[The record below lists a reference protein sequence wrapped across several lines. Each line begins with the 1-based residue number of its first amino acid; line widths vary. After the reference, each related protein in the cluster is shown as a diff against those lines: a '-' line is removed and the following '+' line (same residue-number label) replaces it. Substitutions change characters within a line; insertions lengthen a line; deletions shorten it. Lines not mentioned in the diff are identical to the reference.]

1 MAITTGTVTLDETT
15 GKQNNDFGV
24 GELSGI
30 AVPAP
35 LTSILEDA
43 LNEGG
48 TEQVLDPATTTVALS
63 GSTLAD
69 PDGTEI
75 LDFTG
80 LGTTPITDV
89 KFSQD
94 TDGDPFDGSITAKYR
109 GADLLEHDLLTSD
122 GYKIYLY
129 SSGISND
136 AVIGRKATAGGLT
149 DPDGDVVFVAYLDT
163 NTITGVP
170 ATEELD
176 AGATGAKVYLVEF
189 EPLQHPDTTNP
200 DDAVTISN
208 LYVTVDQFSHF
219 SIEGAPSGQNL
230 FLMFGDGTPGVDDN
244 GDPANEVSIV
254 VTATNP
260 VNQSGP
266 NQDPLVTGDDL
277 SITTGGTISTSQG
290 GGGTTIGHT
299 NQMVDPGEA
308 LAFTFV
314 TNVGT
319 ENNDVIVPNLNENEA
334 DVETNIKFTGL
345 HTTTGATFTVV
356 QLQQDKAATLTI
368 SASLADFAPAGAY
381 IDELKLFD
389 DGFVNINYVKV
400 SLQKQVGNDIVP
412 VIDPGDPNDP
422 NDDTPVFTE
431 FDPADS
437 GIPDPVTGVTVTFNA
452 NGTVT
457 LAGVQA
463 LDVIEYH
470 TGDANGD
477 LFHSRVVIAN
487 SAVNPGNQS
496 HIDAAFDIGQFA
508 LRSSVSLTES
518 FAGLVL
524 EDDGPTATGGPVT
537 ATVDEDSLVGG
548 IDGGTGDVGLL
559 VPATASGTIASI
571 FQSGVDTPATYGLS
585 NDTSGVQVFNTTPAA
600 VTLTSKGETV
610 KYDVIG
616 NTLWAFVGTGSEY
629 VVATDRAVFKLELT
643 NPTVDGSYT
652 FTLLDQLDHPDTVG
666 GDNTENDLLLH
677 LGSVL
682 KITDKD
688 GDSVTA
694 AANSL
699 VITVDDDTPIA
710 TVNQLTGT
718 VDEDGVLEGAANAGP
733 GDGIAGGTDD
743 VSGQAVVASGNVST
757 LFQSGA
763 DEPLTY
769 TLTTNGLTAL
779 GLKSAGVTV
788 TYAVAYDAGT
798 NTHTLTASAPAGN
811 TVFTFS
817 VHAATGAYT
826 FTLVDQLDHATLD
839 GLAGDNTENDLS
851 IALDTAINA
860 TDADGDTVTA
870 AANGLVITVDDDTPI
885 ATVNQLTGTVDED
898 GVLEGTANAG
908 PGDGIAGGTD
918 DVSGQAVVASGNVST
933 LFQSG
938 ADEALTYSLTTNGL
952 TALGLQSAGV
962 TVTYAVAY
970 DAGTNTHTLT
980 ASAPAGNT
988 VFTFSVHAATGAYT
1002 FTLVD
1007 QLDHASLDGLAGD
1020 NTENDLS
1027 IALGTAINATDFDGD
1042 AVTAAANGLVI
1053 TVDDDTPIAT
1063 LATLTGTVDEDGV
1076 LEGAANAG
1084 PGDGIAGGPGD
1095 VSGQAV
1101 VASGT
1106 VSTLFQSGADEAL
1119 TYSLTTNGLTALGLQ
1134 SAGVTVTYAVAYDA
1148 GTNTHTLTA
1157 SAPAGNTVFTFSVHA
1172 ATGAYTFTLVDQLD
1186 HASLDGLTGDNTE
1199 NDLSIALG
1207 TAINATDFDGDT
1219 VTAAANGL
1227 VITVDDDTPIA
1238 TVATL
1243 TGTVDEDGVR
1253 EGASDNGPGDGIAG
1267 GAGDVAGEVVEAS
1280 GTVSTLFQTGA
1291 DEALTYSLTTNG
1303 LTALGLKSAGATVT
1317 YAVAYDAGTNTHTLT
1332 ASTPAGNTVFT
1343 FSVHAATGAYLF
1355 TLVDQLDHASLDGLA
1370 GDNTENDLS
1379 IALGTAINATDFDG
1393 DTVTAAA
1400 NGLVITVDDDSP
1412 VVTAKSNLVYA
1423 NSSNPT
1429 PGGTGVFAYDIGADQ
1444 RLAYSDANSDLSVSL
1459 TGVSVGANAITNK
1472 AVTWSSETD
1481 TTAVFNI
1488 AFTYV
1493 SNNPNQGDLT
1503 NATGTLTFNKVADTY
1518 TLSLTD
1524 EIESFSILRTSTA
1537 KGFTGYAIDGITPIN
1552 QQPPVSVATLAD
1564 DFFVQFTGFAEAQ
1577 GGTGANN
1584 IKAGGDNAFIND
1596 SPDGNELFSA
1606 ATSWVSVSGT
1616 AAGVAGDTIQQGE
1629 VMDLDFFTANPFGDT
1644 SATPTATSKG
1654 VFVKFDGIGS
1664 EDLVLVLKLID
1675 PDDQSQITRAIIVDS
1690 QDIILKTPSTS
1701 PNNFHPIANPAA
1713 YGIVLDQNDGAVII
1727 ESNDYNFG
1735 TENYLI
1741 EGLQVLV
1748 STEGVTGSGYNLNG
1762 NVGVTGASTGAS
1774 LIFGDEDGEGGKSN
1788 PLETGEAA
1796 SWDGDV
1802 VKIVDMGFVTSAT
1815 PDARLTFDV
1824 VVTDAD
1830 GDSTGTQ
1837 TLDVSIAGGKTF
1849 TGGANVDT
1857 FSFIGLDTD
1866 TDVVLSA
1873 VTTVISGGFASGV
1886 DKLDFTAAGSGT
1898 NYTEVLAP
1906 VANLAAFTAAA
1917 DTALDGTTDYYFGV
1931 VGGDGYLAFDGDGS
1945 GITNIIQL
1953 VGVTDIAFTD
1963 IV

>member
-1 MAITTGTVTLDETT
+1 MRNLWRFAIVATKGQRSGLDDRIFREYIMAITTGTVTLDETT
-15 GKQNNDFGV
+15 GKQNNDLGV

-43 LNEGG
+43 LNEGA
-48 TEQVLDPATTTVALS
+48 TEQVPDPATTTVALS
-63 GSTLAD
+63 GYTLAD

-94 TDGDPFDGSITAKYR
+94 ADGDPFDGSVTAKYR
-109 GADLLEHDLLTSD
+109 TADQVEHDLLTSD

-176 AGATGAKVYLVEF
+176 AGATGAKVYLVEL

-266 NQDPLVTGDDL
+266 NQDPLVTSDDL

-319 ENNDVIVPNLNENEA
+319 ANNDVIVPNLSENEA

-422 NDDTPVFTE
+422 NDDKPVFTE
-431 FDPADS
+431 FDSTDS
-437 GIPDPVTGVTVTFNA
+437 GIPDPITGVTVTFNA

-470 TGDANGD
+470 TGDASGD
-477 LFHSRVVIAN
+477 LSHSRVVIAN
-487 SAVNPGNQS
+487 TAVNPGNQS

-508 LRSSVSLTES
+508 LRSSVSGTES
-518 FAGLVL
+518 FAGLVF
-524 EDDGPTATGGPVT
+524 EDDGPTASAALDAGAVSHDETTGNDGDANDVTGPLAAFAAVTTVSTDMTAAYAQGTASVISSSASVGGADGLASTAYSLNVASAGVDSGLDTTEGNNILLTKEGALVVGRISGGADNGEAAFAVAIDASTGVLSVVQYHSIKHPTGGTSHDESLAINNAALLAV
-537 ATVDEDSLVGG
+537 ATVTDGDGDTNAASVGIGARVSFQDDGPTASAALSTGAVSHDETTGNDGDANDVTGPLAAFAAVTTVSTDMTAAYAQGTASVINSSASVGG
-548 IDGGTGDVGLL
+548 ADGLASTAYSLNVASAGVDSGLDTTEGNNILLTKEGALVVGRISGGADNGEAAFAVAIDASTGVLSIVQYHSIKHPTGGTSHDESLAINNAALLAVATVTDGDGDTNAASVGIGARVSFQDDGPTASAALSTGAVSHDETTGNDGDANDVTGPLAAFAAVTTVSTDMTAAYAQGTASVISSSASVGGADGLASTAYSLNVASAGVDSGLDTTEGNNILLTKEGALVVGRISGGADNGEAAFAVAIDASTGVLSIVQYHSIKHPTGGTSHDESLAINNAALLAVATVTDGDGDTNAASVGIGARVSFQDDGPATSANDTVRLDDDVLTGNPGGTGDDVNSENVSGTLGRAFGQDGAGTVAYLTSGAPLGFSYVTDGTNLL
-559 VPATASGTIASI
+559 VMQGTIT
-571 FQSGVDTPATYGLS
+571 VL
-585 NDTSGVQVFNTTPAA
+585 
-600 VTLTSKGETV
+600 TLTIVAATGE
-610 KYDVIG
+610 Y
-616 NTLWAFVGTGSEY
+616 S
-629 VVATDRAVFKLELT
+629 VVQN
-643 NPTVDGSYT
+643 NPILHAPGQDENNQT
-652 FTLLDQLDHPDTVG
+652 FTINYRVT
-666 GDNTENDLLLH
+666 
-677 LGSVL
+677 
-682 KITDKD
+682 D
-688 GDSVTA
+688 GDGDTA
-694 AANSL
+694 DGTLGIN
-699 VITVDDDTPIA
+699 VDDDT
-710 TVNQLTGT
+710 
-718 VDEDGVLEGAANAGP
+718 
-733 GDGIAGGTDD
+733 
-743 VSGQAVVASGNVST
+743 
-757 LFQSGA
+757 
-763 DEPLTY
+763 
-769 TLTTNGLTAL
+769 
-779 GLKSAGVTV
+779 
-788 TYAVAYDAGT
+788 
-798 NTHTLTASAPAGN
+798 
-811 TVFTFS
+811 
-817 VHAATGAYT
+817 
-826 FTLVDQLDHATLD
+826 
-839 GLAGDNTENDLS
+839 
-851 IALDTAINA
+851 
-860 TDADGDTVTA
+860 
-870 AANGLVITVDDDTPI
+870 
-885 ATVNQLTGTVDED
+885 
-898 GVLEGTANAG
+898 
-908 PGDGIAGGTD
+908 
-918 DVSGQAVVASGNVST
+918 
-933 LFQSG
+933 
-938 ADEALTYSLTTNGL
+938 
-952 TALGLQSAGV
+952 
-962 TVTYAVAY
+962 
-970 DAGTNTHTLT
+970 
-980 ASAPAGNT
+980 
-988 VFTFSVHAATGAYT
+988 
-1002 FTLVD
+1002 
-1007 QLDHASLDGLAGD
+1007 
-1020 NTENDLS
+1020 
-1027 IALGTAINATDFDGD
+1027 
-1042 AVTAAANGLVI
+1042 
-1053 TVDDDTPIAT
+1053 
-1063 LATLTGTVDEDGV
+1063 
-1076 LEGAANAG
+1076 
-1084 PGDGIAGGPGD
+1084 
-1095 VSGQAV
+1095 
-1101 VASGT
+1101 
-1106 VSTLFQSGADEAL
+1106 
-1119 TYSLTTNGLTALGLQ
+1119 
-1134 SAGVTVTYAVAYDA
+1134 
-1148 GTNTHTLTA
+1148 
-1157 SAPAGNTVFTFSVHA
+1157 
-1172 ATGAYTFTLVDQLD
+1172 
-1186 HASLDGLTGDNTE
+1186 
-1199 NDLSIALG
+1199 
-1207 TAINATDFDGDT
+1207 
-1219 VTAAANGL
+1219 
-1227 VITVDDDTPIA
+1227 
-1238 TVATL
+1238 
-1243 TGTVDEDGVR
+1243 
-1253 EGASDNGPGDGIAG
+1253 
-1267 GAGDVAGEVVEAS
+1267 
-1280 GTVSTLFQTGA
+1280 
-1291 DEALTYSLTTNG
+1291 
-1303 LTALGLKSAGATVT
+1303 
-1317 YAVAYDAGTNTHTLT
+1317 
-1332 ASTPAGNTVFT
+1332 
-1343 FSVHAATGAYLF
+1343 
-1355 TLVDQLDHASLDGLA
+1355 
-1370 GDNTENDLS
+1370 
-1379 IALGTAINATDFDG
+1379 
-1393 DTVTAAA
+1393 
-1400 NGLVITVDDDSP
+1400 P

-1423 NSSNPT
+1423 NANNPT
-1429 PGGTGVFAYDIGADQ
+1429 PGGTGVFAYDIGADD
-1444 RLAYSDANSDLSVSL
+1444 RLGTTYSTTNTDFSVSL

-1472 AVTWSSETD
+1472 SVVWSSEND
-1481 TTAVFNI
+1481 TSAVFNV

-1518 TLSLTD
+1518 TLSLTH

-1537 KGFTGYAIDGITPIN
+1537 QGFTGYAIGGTTPIN
-1552 QQPPVSVATLAD
+1552 QQPPVSVAKLAD
-1564 DFFVQFTGFAEAQ
+1564 DFFVQFTGFAEAG
-1577 GGTGANN
+1577 GGTGADN
-1584 IKAGGDNAFIND
+1584 IKAGGDNAFT
-1596 SPDGNELFSA
+1596 PNELFSA

-1616 AAGVAGDTIQQGE
+1616 AAGVAGDTLQKGE
-1629 VMDLDFFTANPFGDT
+1629 VMDLDFFTANPLGIT
-1644 SATPTATSKG
+1644 TTAPTETSKG
-1654 VFVKFDGIGS
+1654 IYLKFDGIGS
-1664 EDLVLVLKLID
+1664 EDLVIVLKLVNS
-1675 PDDQSQITRAIIVDS
+1675 DDQHITRAIIVDS
-1690 QDIILKTPSTS
+1690 EDIILKTASTS
-1701 PNNFHPIANPAA
+1701 ANNYHPIANPAA
-1713 YGIVLDQNDGAVII
+1713 YGITLDQNDGAVII

-1735 TENYLI
+1735 DDNYLI

-1762 NVGVTGASTGAS
+1762 NVGVSGASTGAM
-1774 LIFGDEDGEGGKSN
+1774 LTFGDEAGEGGKSN
-1788 PLETGEAA
+1788 PLETGEAG
-1796 SWDGDV
+1796 SWDSDV
-1802 VKIVDMGFVTSAT
+1802 VKIVDMGFVSSST
-1815 PDARLTFDV
+1815 PDAHLTFDV
-1824 VVTDAD
+1824 KVTDAD

-1857 FSFIGLDTD
+1857 FSFIGLDSD

-1873 VTTVISGGFASGV
+1873 VTTVISGGFISGV

-1917 DTALDGTTDYYFGV
+1917 DTALDGSTDYYFGV

-1953 VGVTDIAFTD
+1953 VGVTNIASTD